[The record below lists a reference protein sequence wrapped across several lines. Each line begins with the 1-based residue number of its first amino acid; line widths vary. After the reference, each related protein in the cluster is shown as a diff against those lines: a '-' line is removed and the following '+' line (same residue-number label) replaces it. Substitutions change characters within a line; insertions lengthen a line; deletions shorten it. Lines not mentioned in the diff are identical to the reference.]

1 VTDITYTA
9 HSCPLKADSG
19 GSDVTSEGAI
29 GVHAEAVLIRKR
41 PHQKC
46 RTVVMRGRVE
56 QLIRYVFSTPTAHHK
71 EYRLVCGGQ
80 EYGLGRMEALA
91 RELKINGPAHIE

>member
-1 VTDITYTA
+1 MA
-9 HSCPLKADSG
+9 FE
-19 GSDVTSEGAI
+19 GSFGPHV
-29 GVHAEAVLIRKR
+29 EAVLTRKR
-41 PHQKC
+41 AHQK
-46 RTVVMRGRVE
+46 RRIVVMRGRVE
-56 QLIRYVFSTPTAHHK
+56 QLIPYVLSTPTAHHK